1 MNKLKRILAL
11 TLVLC
16 MLCSFLPAGA
26 FAAGNDA
33 PAITGTSDAPFEKG
47 TGGSKS
53 FRIPAI
59 VTLSDGT
66 LVAAADARWNTTY
79 DGGGLDTMVAISSD
93 GGESWTHSFANYL
106 GDNGN
111 EYNGSSSTC
120 FIDPSL
126 AVYTTDVNNDGIGED
141 TIFMLCDLYPYGVA
155 LNGNG
160 NTAPSTTVGFN
171 NAGKLLLSG
180 DNHASYGYYLDG
192 TVIRDADGNEV
203 SGLTVDAHFNV
214 SGSYNGNEV
223 NSNLFFSDSPF
234 KVVRTGFL
242 YLTKSIDGGVS
253 WSAPELLN
261 LKTDAEQ
268 VCLVGPNGGM
278 VTSGDVIVFP
288 VYSYSNGTEHTG
300 LIYSD
305 DGGQTWE
312 RSASL
317 TMHSSEADAVE
328 LDNGE
333 LRVFFRNKT
342 GKMYYADYDLTTN
355 SWGTPV
361 DTDVKTNSN
370 TELSAI
376 TYSLGVE
383 DNGVEKTVILVSCP
397 ASANL
402 EGSGDSNGSWRTS
415 GRIFAGLVDP
425 ETYEMTWL
433 ANSFPLTPVATSQL
447 SGSNYTAGQGFFAYS
462 AMTQKYESGDLAVLY
477 ENNQFGW
484 GSGDDKYYTIAYKT
498 VTEEAL
504 AEALGVTFG
513 GSPEIDVPGTEDG
526 DDTLTNE
533 SLTVILGSP
542 ATATIDGVCLEN
554 GSNEDE
560 FARIEWVGTEEEP
573 FSAATLP
580 TTSGSIEAYI
590 SDGKGNYLT
599 LDGSS
604 LVNVKDIAKATKWSI
619 SYQDKSSGYNR
630 YRVKSGDYFVAL
642 VNGQLVASTTSSN
655 INHFYTADKG
665 FFGSSSNG
673 GSNVW
678 QYNGTS
684 WIVGNSGDSNGKAY
698 TYTPT
703 HTTVTVT
710 GRKLGWTSF
719 LVGNTQYDIT
729 VNSTASKIVD
739 VELKLGQPQT
749 FTNKADNYANAE
761 GNVEPDDTIA
771 GMKLNG
777 LEGVYTAG
785 GFAKPADLTSAGSGY
800 YIIKNSRAATNGAA
814 GTLVSNTPNST
825 NNDGLKLEGTENAF
839 GKSAVWYIT
848 ASGDNSFTIQDT
860 NDQYMTIGNSTA
872 SVGKTETALTY
883 SYNDGSWKYAISK
896 DGYYLNQFGG
906 GTNTRAA
913 GWNGNNAATD
923 EGSQFEIYRFTG
935 TLPSTEITFE
945 GILPGKTIAV
955 VGDTQYNITV
965 EPANTVDVS
974 LKLGQTK
981 VITDSTGN
989 YEDKFTEP
997 TPAGIAD
1004 MTVTGTDAVVN
1015 NTTLEL
1021 VTEENFDAA
1030 KEYVIECVRSAKS
1043 GHAAYYPERSVLTS
1057 DGYGSGLDTN
1067 GPRDANTSQRFTIEG
1082 SDGKYYIGRNNQVV
1096 KIGNVS
1102 AAMADKAN
1110 AEKLTLAYV
1119 DGQGWLIYVDNDGN
1133 GPDNGD
1139 YFLSDYS
1146 GRSWQE
1152 VVGYDQRND
1161 DGNYWNI
1168 YEVVVDSTP
1177 AKTEI
1182 TFEGLLPG
1190 EASAIVGNTQYNITV
1205 EPEHEVDVELDIGE
1219 SKVYTDNTGNY
1230 ADVIRLNPDAN
1241 IAEMTVT
1248 GSNGDPVYTV
1258 SADKATALE
1267 ANTTYIIRY
1276 LNSDQALTSNQGG
1289 TTWGDSDGS
1298 PRKFETYTG
1307 PEADNMWTLEPSGD
1321 GYKIKCAEGYLNLGK
1336 NAAWI
1341 TADGGDVFTLTY
1353 SNGGWEIS
1361 DGTYSIDA
1369 LGGVDSYHCAGGWPD
1384 SGTRFDLYKVTETYP
1399 NASTSITFTS
1409 VSEGKTTAIVGT
1421 TLYNI
1426 TVAPEHDVVDIEL
1439 EVGETYTYTDTT
1451 GNYSRRVGQY
1461 PNRQYVSMVVDGET
1475 VYARELVSV
1484 DTLVS
1489 GKQYLIV
1496 NNYSHEALTATHTA
1510 IYGQWGNRDALITA
1524 PDVKPDSKHFWTF
1537 TETTGGYHV
1546 TTGARYLTVAGF
1558 VAYAGTTYQ
1567 NPLTLT
1573 HTENGWTIFD
1583 AKTGPDL
1590 GHEGNGYYL
1599 ADNMDQNNYTG
1610 GAQGNAA
1617 LLSDGRSHWTIYEV
1631 VVTDELDHATTTV
1644 TFEGLM
1650 AGGRTSAIVGETYYN
1665 ITVVEKEVDDEV
1677 QRIGT
1682 KVWDVDPEI
1691 QQANYEAWAN
1701 MLLDEYTDESWD
1713 VYHDARIAALEKLYK
1728 VSQATYASEAEAEAA
1743 LKELQDLMKAF
1754 EDAKNALVP
1763 AKTITINYQLDA
1775 NTILTRNYKIAHN
1788 ATTMAL
1794 DETIVVEVDDTRMAY
1809 TVNEGEHHGGEAS
1822 YANGILTLPEVDNQ
1836 VNVSVSLMGALG
1848 NGFVG
1853 SENITGQHGGTLTCT
1868 LVDKPITAMTV
1879 TQGIEYTLLLK
1890 DALTDGQT
1898 VEWSTADPNVATVDQ
1913 NGTVTSVDPGETNI
1927 LAKIYENGELVQVN
1941 SIPITVMQN
1950 NYESGE
1956 LTRKVALYT
1965 EQIDNTTIWCVFNG
1979 DTSKAFEVIEGELI
1993 YGYFEKASSSTD
2005 RDNNKT
2011 TAFSFFGDPDEAH
2024 ALVYMNA
2031 VKTEGDFY
2039 LLHENGEIRDGN
2051 EYFYDTKNNDS
2062 SDTRGAGLWQ
2072 ALGLMTPANPDKNG
2086 GGVNDAD
2093 WTIVKAM
2100 VEWAIAQH
2108 CDGGQGFTR
2117 RAEEGDIATNL
2128 TFVSDPMPT
2137 IEKAVDGVL
2146 PTTRKFAN
2154 YRRFSETTDHYAAVN
2169 EQIYFTINVTLK
2181 APTQWREYNSN
2192 RDQYSVTENGIQYA
2206 ADADGNK
2213 FSAITYSNSTLVDEF
2228 LDNGFLYT
2236 KELDNMD
2243 GLWDGEIP
2251 EAFRTQQQD
2260 ITDALNAAW
2269 TPAELEA
2276 GERVLPFYL
2285 IYTVQESDMSRSI
2298 IENIADLYFD
2308 YQSYYSRGAQKGA
2321 ADAEA
2326 SIRIVGYA
2334 IDDVVIDFGQPVVY
2348 EGHDYYVNGVKD
2360 YTFEGLTSAHLSGAY
2375 CGDETK
2381 ATAKYGT
2388 VRVDLVD
2395 GKYTIKYT
2403 PTSILRETDTILIY
2417 GPGVNEDTD
2426 KLVNAF
2432 TIYPASTVYYEESFL
2447 KTYTT
2452 ITTTNNTPG
2461 WSVVGGTQAPVNQTF
2476 ELLGKSEYSADG
2488 KLLGKLT
2495 NKKYPY
2501 GYDPIY
2507 DGYVDEAE
2515 GNLEVTPSSIVSAKA
2530 GDAAE
2535 FTFTGTGFELFANC
2549 TESSGYISVEI
2560 LNDKDQPVKMLM
2572 VNTVVKAGTSGATSG
2587 QSGAMDALPVVSVK
2601 DLEHGAYTVRITKI
2615 MADNKSVSID
2625 GVRIFN
2631 TLADSAVYTIDLE
2644 DNPEFYQLRDAV
2656 LNAINIQDY
2665 LGESMYQED
2674 LEEGA
2679 GQVFAGISSDSE
2691 APSAIITSVGEIYTS
2706 EDNTATPQDLLDNG
2720 PKNEL
2725 YLWPEQ
2731 TLTFK
2736 VATNR
2741 VIQVGMKAPCADTG
2755 YMASVL
2761 QSNSVTPAVLAG
2773 DISGQTD
2780 MFYSLTASSN
2790 ANADNYYLVAISNIG
2805 DDILAITDL
2814 KICDDPSAALAPLTQ
2829 DDIYQILIS
2838 SGYTDESETP
2848 DVPVHFEDVPEDAY
2862 YHDAVAWAV
2871 EKKITSGI
2879 SATMFGP
2886 DVNCTR
2892 AQAVTF
2898 LWSAAGKPTPTATV
2912 LPFVDVAQDSYYYNA
2927 VLWAVEHGITSGTD
2941 ATHFS
2946 PDASC
2951 TRAQIVT
2958 FLYHAFDDP
2967 ASGSAE
2973 NPFSDVPADTW
2984 YTAPITWAV
2993 AEGITSGVGNGQ
3005 FGVDNICTRAQI
3017 VTFLY
3022 KAYN

>member
-16 MLCSFLPAGA
+16 MLCSFLPVSA

-33 PAITGTSDAPFEKG
+33 PAITGTYDAPFKQG
-47 TGGSKS
+47 TGESNS

-93 GGESWTHSFANYL
+93 GGKSWTHSFANYL

-111 EYNGSSSTC
+111 QYDGDSSTC

-126 AVYTTDVNNDGIGED
+126 AVYTTDVNNDGTGED

-160 NTAPSTTVGFN
+160 QQTPPSTTVGFN
-171 NAGKLLLSG
+171 DAGKLLLSG
-180 DNHASYGYYLDG
+180 DNHTSYGYYLDG

-203 SGLTVDAHFNV
+203 SGLKVDAHFNV
-214 SGSYNGNEV
+214 SGSYNDNEV

-242 YLTKSIDGGVS
+242 YLTKSTDGGKS
-253 WSAPELLN
+253 WSDPELLN
-261 LKTDAEQ
+261 LKTGDEQ
-268 VCLVGPNGGM
+268 VCLVGPGGGM
-278 VTSGDVIVFP
+278 VTSQGVIVFP
-288 VYSYSNGTEHTG
+288 VYSHSDTAEHTG
-300 LIYSD
+300 LIYSE

-317 TMHSSEADAVE
+317 TAMHSSEADAVE

-342 GKMYYADYDLTTN
+342 GRMHYADYDLTED
-355 SWGTPV
+355 SWDSPV
-361 DTDVKTNSN
+361 DTGVKTNSN
-370 TELSAI
+370 TQLSAI

-383 DNGVEKTVILVSCP
+383 DNGVEKAVILVSCP

-402 EGSGDSNGSWRTS
+402 EGSGDSDGSMRTS

-425 ETYEMTWL
+425 ETYEMSWL
-433 ANSFPLTPVATSQL
+433 SNSYPLTPVATSQL
-447 SGSNYTAGQGFFAYS
+447 SGNDYTAVDGFFAYS
-462 AMTQKYESGDLAVLY
+462 SMTQKYESNDLAVLY

-484 GSGDDKYYTIAYKT
+484 GAGDDKYYTIAYQT

-504 AEALGVTFG
+504 AEALGVTFL
-513 GSPEIDVPGTEDG
+513 GSPEK
-526 DDTLTNE
+526 E
-533 SLTVILGSP
+533 SLTVTLGSP
-542 ATATIDGVCLEN
+542 ATAIIDGVCLEN
-554 GSNEDE
+554 GSAEDE
-560 FARIEWVGTEEEP
+560 FAKIEWVGTEEVP
-573 FSAATLP
+573 ISAATLP

-604 LVNVKDIAKATKWSI
+604 LVNVKDIAKATKWTI
-619 SYQDKSSGYNR
+619 SYIDRSGSYNR
-630 YRVKSGDYFVAL
+630 YRVQSGNYYVAL
-642 VNGQLVASTTSSN
+642 GSGTLVASTSTGSTSHYYS
-655 INHFYTADKG
+655 ADKG
-665 FFGSSSNG
+665 FFCSGDG
-673 GSNVW
+673 TNVW
-678 QYNGTS
+678 QYNDTS
-684 WIVGNSGDSNGKAY
+684 WTVGASDSSNGKAYTY

-710 GRKLGWTSF
+710 GKKLGWTSF

-729 VNSTASKIVD
+729 VNSNASKIVD

-749 FTNKADNYANAE
+749 FTNKTDNYVNAE
-761 GNVEPDDTIA
+761 ENVEPDNTIA
-771 GMKLNG
+771 GMKLSG
-777 LEGVYTAG
+777 VEGVYTAES
-785 GFAKPADLTSAGSGY
+785 FATPEDLTSAGSGY
-800 YIIKNSRAATNGAA
+800 YIIKNSRAATNNAA

-825 NNDGLKLEGTENAF
+825 NNDGLKLEGKENAF

-848 ASGDNSFTIQDT
+848 ASPDNSFTIQDT
-860 NDQYMTIGNSTA
+860 NGQYMTIGSSTA
-872 SVGKTETALTY
+872 SVGTTKTALTY
-883 SYNDGSWKYAISK
+883 SYTQGSMKYTISK

-913 GWNGNNAATD
+913 GWNGGTASTD
-923 EGSQFEIYRFTG
+923 PGSQFEIYRFTG

-945 GILPGKTIAV
+945 GVLPGKTIAV
-955 VGDTQYNITV
+955 VG
-965 EPANTVDVS
+965 
-974 LKLGQTK
+974 
-981 VITDSTGN
+981 
-989 YEDKFTEP
+989 
-997 TPAGIAD
+997 
-1004 MTVTGTDAVVN
+1004 
-1015 NTTLEL
+1015 
-1021 VTEENFDAA
+1021 
-1030 KEYVIECVRSAKS
+1030 
-1043 GHAAYYPERSVLTS
+1043 
-1057 DGYGSGLDTN
+1057 
-1067 GPRDANTSQRFTIEG
+1067 
-1082 SDGKYYIGRNNQVV
+1082 
-1096 KIGNVS
+1096 
-1102 AAMADKAN
+1102 
-1110 AEKLTLAYV
+1110 
-1119 DGQGWLIYVDNDGN
+1119 
-1133 GPDNGD
+1133 
-1139 YFLSDYS
+1139 
-1146 GRSWQE
+1146 
-1152 VVGYDQRND
+1152 
-1161 DGNYWNI
+1161 
-1168 YEVVVDSTP
+1168 
-1177 AKTEI
+1177 
-1182 TFEGLLPG
+1182 
-1190 EASAIVGNTQYNITV
+1190 NTQYNITV
-1205 EPEHEVDVELDIGE
+1205 DTEPKVDVELDLGE
-1219 SKVYTDNTGNY
+1219 SKVYTDTTGNY
-1230 ADVIRLNPDAN
+1230 ADEIRLNPDPN
-1241 IAEMTVT
+1241 IAKMTVT
-1248 GSNGDPVYTV
+1248 GETTTTKHLSEKVSAIESDRTYVLYNKSARKLMNNQWASAGVGGGGSDGLGLSSALNNFQDNDCWTIKASGNGYTV
-1258 SADKATALE
+1258 QDRNGKYLSIARGKAVLK
-1267 ANTTYIIRY
+1267 
-1276 LNSDQALTSNQGG
+1276 D
-1289 TTWGDSDGS
+1289 
-1298 PRKFETYTG
+1298 
-1307 PEADNMWTLEPSGD
+1307 EPVV
-1321 GYKIKCAEGYLNLGK
+1321 LNLIFDNTDWTIDENNFHLNNFGGAGTV
-1336 NAAWI
+1336 AAGWS
-1341 TADGGDVFTLTY
+1341 DVNDT
-1353 SNGGWEIS
+1353 GAQWEIYEVITNH
-1361 DGTYSIDA
+1361 TYA
-1369 LGGVDSYHCAGGWPD
+1369 
-1384 SGTRFDLYKVTETYP
+1384 TE
-1399 NASTSITFTS
+1399 ITFEA
-1409 VSEGKTTAIVGT
+1409 VSEGTTTAVVGT

-1426 TVAPEHDVVDIEL
+1426 KVEPKHDVVNIEL

-1451 GNYSRRVGQY
+1451 GNHSRRVGQQ
-1461 PNRQYVSMVVDGET
+1461 PNRQLVSMTVTGET
-1475 VYARELVSV
+1475 VYVEKLVPV
-1484 DTLVS
+1484 DKLVS

-1510 IYGQWGNRDALITA
+1510 IYGQWGDRDALITA
-1524 PDVKPDSKHFWTF
+1524 PDVNPDSKYFWTF

-1573 HTENGWTIFD
+1573 LTENGWIIFD
-1583 AKTGPDL
+1583 AKTGADM
-1590 GHEGNGYYL
+1590 GHTGNGYYL
-1599 ADNMDQNNYTG
+1599 ADNMDVDNYTG
-1610 GAQGNAA
+1610 GAQGNAT
-1617 LLSDGRSHWTIYEV
+1617 LLSDGRSHWTIYEAV
-1631 VVTDELDHATTTV
+1631 MTNELDHATTTV
-1644 TFEGLM
+1644 TFEGLK
-1650 AGGRTSAIVGETYYN
+1650 AGRTSAVIGETYYN

-1682 KVWDVDPEI
+1682 KTWDVDPEI
-1691 QQANYEAWAN
+1691 QHANYEAWAN
-1701 MLLDEYTDESWD
+1701 MPLDSYTDESWD
-1713 VYHDARIAALEKLYK
+1713 VYHDARIAALEELYR

-1743 LKELQDLMKAF
+1743 LKALQDLMKAF

-1763 AKTITINYQLDA
+1763 AKTITINYQLDG
-1775 NTILTRNYKIAHN
+1775 NTILTRNYKIAQN

-1794 DETIVVEVDDTRMAY
+1794 DETIVVEVNDTRMAY
-1809 TVNEGEHHGGEAS
+1809 TVNEGAHHGGEAT
-1822 YANGILTLPEVDNQ
+1822 YANGILTLPAVDNKI
-1836 VNVSVSLMGALG
+1836 NVSVSLMGALG
-1848 NGFVG
+1848 SGFVG
-1853 SENITGQHGGTLTCT
+1853 SENITGQYGGTLTCT

-1898 VEWSTADPNVATVDQ
+1898 VEWTTADPNVATVDQ

-1941 SIPITVMQN
+1941 SIPITVMEN

-1993 YGYFEKASSSTD
+1993 YGYFEKARESTD
-2005 RDNNKT
+2005 TDNNKT

-2024 ALVYMNA
+2024 ALVYMDA
-2031 VKTEGDFY
+2031 VNTEGDFY

-2051 EYFYDTKNNDS
+2051 EYFYDTKENS
-2062 SDTRGAGLWQ
+2062 SPADRGAGLWQ
-2072 ALGLMTPANPDKNG
+2072 ALGLMTPANPDKQPG
-2086 GGVNDAD
+2086 GNVGQAD

-2117 RAEEGDIATNL
+2117 RSDEGDIATNL
-2128 TFVSDPMPT
+2128 SFVSDPMPT

-2169 EQIYFTINVTLK
+2169 EQIYFTINVILK
-2181 APTQWREYNSN
+2181 APTQWRKYDGTK
-2192 RDQYSVTENGIQYA
+2192 DQHFVTENGIRYA

-2213 FSAITYSNSTLVDEF
+2213 FSDITYSNSTLLDDF
-2228 LDNGFLYT
+2228 LDGGFLYT
-2236 KELDNMD
+2236 KELDNKD
-2243 GLWDGEIP
+2243 GLWDGEVP
-2251 EAFRTQQQD
+2251 VEYRAQSQD
-2260 ITDALNAAW
+2260 ITNALNAAW

-2285 IYTVQESDMSRSI
+2285 IYTVHEKDMSRST
-2298 IENIADLYFD
+2298 IENIADLSFNYK
-2308 YQSYYSRGAQKGA
+2308 SSYSRGVQKGA

-2375 CGDETK
+2375 YGDETK

-2388 VRVDLVD
+2388 VRVDLID

-2403 PTSILRETDTILIY
+2403 PTSILREADNILIY
-2417 GPGVNEDTD
+2417 GPGVDNDKD

-2432 TIYPASTVYYEESFL
+2432 KVYPASTVYYEERFL
-2447 KTYTT
+2447 TT
-2452 ITTTNNTPG
+2452 SSG
-2461 WSVVGGTQAPVNQTF
+2461 WSIVGKAQTPVNQTF

-2495 NKKYPY
+2495 NKKHPY

-2507 DGYVDEAE
+2507 DGYVDEAT
-2515 GNLEVTPSSIVSAKA
+2515 GNLEVTPSAIASASV
-2530 GDAAE
+2530 GDTAE

-2587 QSGAMDALPVVSVK
+2587 QSGAMDALPVVAVK

-2656 LNAINIQDY
+2656 LNAINIQDD

-2679 GQVFAGISSDSE
+2679 AQVFASISSDSE

-2755 YMASVL
+2755 YMARVL
-2761 QSNSVTPAVLAG
+2761 QSDSVTPAVLAG

-2829 DDIYQILIS
+2829 DDIYQILIN

-2973 NPFSDVPADTW
+2973 NPFSDVPADAW

>member
-33 PAITGTSDAPFEKG
+33 PAITGTDDAPFKKG
-47 TGGSKS
+47 TGESNS

-79 DGGGLDTMVAISSD
+79 DGGGLDTMVAISTD
-93 GGESWTHSFANYL
+93 GGKSWTHSFANYL

-111 EYNGSSSTC
+111 QYDGDSSTC

-126 AVYTTDVNNDGIGED
+126 AVYTTDVNNDGTGED

-155 LNGNG
+155 LNGKD

-171 NAGKLLLSG
+171 DAGKLLLSG
-180 DNHASYGYYLDG
+180 DNHTSYGYYLDD

-203 SGLTVDAHFNV
+203 PGLKVDAHFNV
-214 SGSYNGNEV
+214 SGSYNGNEI

-242 YLTKSIDGGVS
+242 YLTKSTDGGKS
-253 WSAPELLN
+253 WSDPELLN
-261 LKTDAEQ
+261 LKTGDEQ
-268 VCLVGPNGGM
+268 VCLVGPGGGM
-278 VTSGDVIVFP
+278 VTSGGVIVFP
-288 VYSYSNGTEHTG
+288 VYSHSDTAEHTG
-300 LIYSD
+300 LIYSE

-317 TMHSSEADAVE
+317 TAMHSSEADAVE
-328 LDNGE
+328 LNDDV

-342 GKMYYADYDLTTN
+342 GRMHYADYNLTKD
-355 SWGTPV
+355 SWDSPV
-361 DTDVKTNSN
+361 DTGVKTNSN

-376 TYSLGVE
+376 TYSLSVE

-402 EGSGDSNGSWRTS
+402 GGSGDSDGSWRTS

-425 ETYEMTWL
+425 ETYEMSWL
-433 ANSFPLTPVATSQL
+433 SNSYPLTPVATSRL
-447 SGSNYTAGQGFFAYS
+447 EGNYTAEDGFFAYS
-462 AMTQKYESGDLAVLY
+462 SMTQKYESGDLAVLY

-484 GSGDDKYYTIAYKT
+484 GTSDENVEKYYTIAYKT
-498 VTEEAL
+498 VTEDEL
-504 AEALGVTFG
+504 AAALGVTFL
-513 GSPEIDVPGTEDG
+513 GSPEK
-526 DDTLTNE
+526 E
-533 SLTVILGSP
+533 SLTVTLGSP

-560 FARIEWVGTEEEP
+560 FARIEWVGTEATSAKGVRRSDSAVVDLTDCMFTFTDHEETGYYVVE
-573 FSAATLP
+573 SASYAGRYLNNTMPDASNVDPISATPGKISVSLGHTDMFRLQNNNVKNSNYGKPYYAGLHFHTELSDPYWDRCGTDTSVQCHEYLYRPAKAGEASSTEIPGFVRLKSADEIESGKAYLIAHVNVDNNYYVLFPGTSKYECVVKVDP
-580 TTSGSIEAYI
+580 TTKPIP
-590 SDGKGNYLT
+590 
-599 LDGSS
+599 
-604 LVNVKDIAKATKWSI
+604 
-619 SYQDKSSGYNR
+619 
-630 YRVKSGDYFVAL
+630 
-642 VNGQLVASTTSSN
+642 ASTTVT
-655 INHFYTADKG
+655 ITGKYP
-665 FFGSSSNG
+665 
-673 GSNVW
+673 
-678 QYNGTS
+678 
-684 WIVGNSGDSNGKAY
+684 GN
-698 TYTPT
+698 
-703 HTTVTVT
+703 
-710 GRKLGWTSF
+710 TSF
-719 LVGNTQYDIT
+719 
-729 VNSTASKIVD
+729 
-739 VELKLGQPQT
+739 
-749 FTNKADNYANAE
+749 
-761 GNVEPDDTIA
+761 
-771 GMKLNG
+771 
-777 LEGVYTAG
+777 
-785 GFAKPADLTSAGSGY
+785 
-800 YIIKNSRAATNGAA
+800 
-814 GTLVSNTPNST
+814 
-825 NNDGLKLEGTENAF
+825 
-839 GKSAVWYIT
+839 
-848 ASGDNSFTIQDT
+848 
-860 NDQYMTIGNSTA
+860 
-872 SVGKTETALTY
+872 
-883 SYNDGSWKYAISK
+883 
-896 DGYYLNQFGG
+896 
-906 GTNTRAA
+906 
-913 GWNGNNAATD
+913 
-923 EGSQFEIYRFTG
+923 
-935 TLPSTEITFE
+935 
-945 GILPGKTIAV
+945 V
-955 VGDTQYNITV
+955 VGTTQYNITV
-965 EPANTVDVS
+965 EPADIVPVP
-974 LKLGQTK
+974 LKLGQTT
-981 VITDSTGN
+981 VITDNTGN

-997 TPAGIAD
+997 TPDGIAD
-1004 MTVTGTDAVVN
+1004 MTVTGTDAVVI
-1015 NTTLEL
+1015 NTTLEP
-1021 VTEENFDAA
+1021 VTAENFDAA

-1043 GHAAYYPERSVLTS
+1043 GHAAYAPNHSVLTS
-1057 DGYGSGLDTN
+1057 NGHGNGLDTN
-1067 GPRDANTSQRFTIEG
+1067 GPKDANTSQRFTIEG

-1102 AAMADKAN
+1102 AEMADKAN

-1133 GPDNGD
+1133 GADNGD
-1139 YFLSDYS
+1139 YFLSDHS
-1146 GRSWQE
+1146 GKNRQE

-1182 TFEGLLPG
+1182 TFEGILPG
-1190 EASAIVGNTQYNITV
+1190 TTTAVVGNTQYNINVTL
-1205 EPEHEVDVELDIGE
+1205 PEGMSSKEVKLEIGE
-1219 SKVYTDNTGNY
+1219 SQTVTDTSGNHANDITRQPNTT
-1230 ADVIRLNPDAN
+1230 

-1248 GSNGDPVYTV
+1248 GETTTTKHLSDNVSAIESGRTYVLYNKSAQKLMNNQWASAGVGGGGSDGLGLSSTRNNFQDNDCWTIKASGNGYTV
-1258 SADKATALE
+1258 QDRNGKYLSIAKGKAVLKDE
-1267 ANTTYIIRY
+1267 PVVLKLIFDNTDWTIDENNFH
-1276 LNSDQALTSNQGG
+1276 LNNYGGAGTVAAGWSDVN
-1289 TTWGDSDGS
+1289 D
-1298 PRKFETYTG
+1298 TG
-1307 PEADNMWTLEPSGD
+1307 AQWEIYEV
-1321 GYKIKCAEGYLNLGK
+1321 
-1336 NAAWI
+1336 I
-1341 TADGGDVFTLTY
+1341 TNHTY
-1353 SNGGWEIS
+1353 ST
-1361 DGTYSIDA
+1361 D
-1369 LGGVDSYHCAGGWPD
+1369 
-1384 SGTRFDLYKVTETYP
+1384 
-1399 NASTSITFTS
+1399 ITFWG
-1409 VSEGKTTAIVGT
+1409 VSEGKTSAIVGT

-1426 TVAPEHDVVDIEL
+1426 TVKSTHNVVDIEL
-1439 EVGETYTYTDTT
+1439 EIGETYTYTDTT
-1451 GNYSRRVGQY
+1451 GNHSRRVGQQ
-1461 PNRQYVSMVVDGET
+1461 PNRQLVSMTVTGET
-1475 VYARELVSV
+1475 VYVEKLVPV
-1484 DTLVS
+1484 DKLVS

-1496 NNYSHEALTATHTA
+1496 NNYSHEALTATHTT
-1510 IYGQWGNRDALITA
+1510 INGQWGDRDALITA

-1573 HTENGWTIFD
+1573 RTENGWIIYD
-1583 AKTGPDL
+1583 AKTGADM

-1617 LLSDGRSHWTIYEV
+1617 LLSDGRSHWTIYEA

-1644 TFEGLM
+1644 TFEGLKV
-1650 AGGRTSAIVGETYYN
+1650 GRTSAVIGETYYN

-1682 KVWDVDPEI
+1682 KTWDVDPEI
-1691 QQANYEAWAN
+1691 QHANYEAWAN
-1701 MLLDEYTDESWD
+1701 MLLDSYTDESWD

-1754 EDAKNALVP
+1754 EAAKDALVP
-1763 AKTITINYQLDA
+1763 AKTITINYQLDGS
-1775 NTILTRNYKIAHN
+1775 TILTRNYKIAHN

-1794 DETIVVEVDDTRMAY
+1794 DETIVVEVNDTRMAY
-1809 TVNEGEHHGGEAS
+1809 TVNEGEHHGGEAT
-1822 YANGILTLPEVDNQ
+1822 YANGILTLPAVDNKI
-1836 VNVSVSLMGALG
+1836 NVSVSLMGALG
-1848 NGFVG
+1848 SGFVG
-1853 SENITGQHGGTLTCT
+1853 SENITGYHDGTLTCT

-1898 VEWSTADPNVATVDQ
+1898 VEWTTADPKVATVDQ
-1913 NGTVTSVDPGETNI
+1913 NGKVTSVDPGETNI

-1993 YGYFEKASSSTD
+1993 YGYFEKARESTD
-2005 RDNNKT
+2005 TDSNKT

-2024 ALVYMNA
+2024 ALVYMDA

-2039 LLHENGEIRDGN
+2039 LLHNNGVMGEGN
-2051 EYFYDTKNNDS
+2051 QYFYDPDDNDS

-2072 ALGLMTPANPDKNG
+2072 ALGLMDPANPDKQEG
-2086 GGVNDAD
+2086 GNIHQAD
-2093 WTIVKAM
+2093 WTIVIAM

-2117 RAEEGDIATNL
+2117 RSVEGDIATNL
-2128 TFVSDPMPT
+2128 SFVSDPMPT

-2154 YRRFSETTDHYAAVN
+2154 YRRFSETTDHYAAVS

-2181 APTQWREYNSN
+2181 APTQWRKHDATK
-2192 RDQYSVTENGIQYA
+2192 DQHFVTENGIRYA
-2206 ADADGNK
+2206 TDADGNK

-2236 KELDNMD
+2236 KELDNKD
-2243 GLWDGEIP
+2243 GLWDGEVP
-2251 EAFRTQQQD
+2251 EAFRTKQQD

-2269 TPAELEA
+2269 TPEELEA

-2285 IYTVQESDMSRSI
+2285 IYTVQESDMSRST

-2388 VRVDLVD
+2388 VRVDLID

-2403 PTSILRETDTILIY
+2403 PTSILREADNILIY
-2417 GPGVNEDTD
+2417 GPGVDNDQD

-2432 TIYPASTVYYEESFL
+2432 KVYPASTVYYEERFL
-2447 KTYTT
+2447 STSS
-2452 ITTTNNTPG
+2452 G
-2461 WSVVGGTQAPVNQTF
+2461 WSIVGKAQTPVNQTF

-2507 DGYVDEAE
+2507 DGYVDEAT
-2515 GNLEVTPSSIVSAKA
+2515 GNLEVTPSAIASASV
-2530 GDAAE
+2530 GDTAE

-2587 QSGAMDALPVVSVK
+2587 QSGAMDALPVVAVK

-2679 GQVFAGISSDSE
+2679 GQVFTGISSDSE

-2755 YMASVL
+2755 YMARVL
-2761 QSNSVTPAVLAG
+2761 QSDSVTPAVLAG

-2814 KICDDPSAALAPLTQ
+2814 KICDAPSTALAPLTQ
-2829 DDIYQILIS
+2829 DDIYQILIN

-2973 NPFSDVPADTW
+2973 NPFSDVPADAW